1 MSGLRKKK
9 TDTQLTNKL
18 KRDGCN
24 ESFVELSR
32 RYENVFY
39 KICQKYRFALKNVGI
54 QPEDV
59 YEEKDTV
66 LLKCALTFDPSR
78 KTKFSTWLGNYAKF
92 TCLNFINSKKY
103 IFNTETEDLQKHI
116 EESIYAPT
124 VEDYSEEAQ
133 IILKKLKQLK
143 DKRIEKIFKM
153 RYFYSDKKRST
164 WKSISEEIQVSIQ
177 TAINLHKKGIKTLR
191 NQTIK
196 KIGKKID

>member
-1 MSGLRKKK
+1 LSGLRKNI
-9 TDTQLTNKL
+9 TDTQLTKRL
-18 KRDGCN
+18 KEEGCN
-24 ESFVELSR
+24 ESFVELSQ

-39 KICQKYRFALKNVGI
+39 KICQKYRFALRNVGV

-66 LLKCALTFDPSR
+66 LLKCALSFDPTR

-103 IFNTETEDLQKHI
+103 IFNTETEDLQKFI
-116 EESIYAPT
+116 EENLYAPT
-124 VEDYSEEAQ
+124 KEDFSEEAK
-133 IILKKLKQLK
+133 IILNKLKQLK

-153 RYFYSDKKRST
+153 RYFYQNKKDST
-164 WKSISEEIQVSIQ
+164 WKAISEEIGVSIQ

-191 NQTIK
+191 NQILK
-196 KIGKKID
+196 KIS